1 MMEHMDAFLSFGF
14 SLSGYYKGIARS
26 LVILLV
32 CSAGVA
38 YRGAYAQ
45 APSSPCISAAQLE
58 KEVVFHQALATVST
72 LSNAAVDAYQRG
84 AWRPT
89 GSFRQRFF
97 SQAGAA
103 LTTIRALLEESAVR
117 SASCNQALSEGC
129 PALKVPKEQLLEA
142 FDQIFEVSFPK
153 SLRQLRHMQSRE
165 RGKFAKAIDSLP
177 ESYVRCG

>member
-1 MMEHMDAFLSFGF
+1 MKEHMDAFRSFGF
-14 SLSGYYKGIARS
+14 SVSRYCKGIARS
-26 LVILLV
+26 LVMVLA

-38 YRGAYAQ
+38 YEGAHAQ
-45 APSSPCISAAQLE
+45 DLSSPCLSTAQRE
-58 KEVVFHQALATVST
+58 KEIVFHQALATVST

-84 AWRPT
+84 SWRPT
-89 GSFRQRFF
+89 GNFRQRFF

-103 LTTIRALLEESAVR
+103 LATIRALLEETARR
-117 SASCNQALSEGC
+117 SASCNNALSEGC
-129 PALKVPKEQLLEA
+129 PAPKVPKEQLLEA

-177 ESYVRCG
+177 ENYVRCG